1 MDETAG
7 AAAARKCP
15 GCTAPMRRQSFARKA
30 AGTLDIDLC
39 FDCRAIWFDAW
50 ESSQLAPSAI
60 LQLFREIETQG
71 AGAAKPL
78 ASVLHCV
85 TCRVPLAFT
94 HDVERTNSFVYYR
107 CPDGHG
113 RFTTFLQFLREKEF
127 VRSLTPVEVQKLS
140 ATVTQ
145 IRCSSCGAPVDITRE
160 AECPYCHAPIAI
172 LDADAVKHAVEA
184 LSQQSQ
190 QAQRPQGVDANAV
203 LDALLAGQHTTRDA
217 GREPVDLV
225 HGAISMLLGT
235 F

>member
-1 MDETAG
+1 
-7 AAAARKCP
+7 
-15 GCTAPMRRQSFARKA
+15 MRRQSLARKA

-50 ESSQLAPSAI
+50 ESSQLAPAAV
-60 LQLFREIETQG
+60 LQLFREIETQA
-71 AGAAKPL
+71 AGTAKPL

-85 TCRVPLAFT
+85 TCREPLAFT
-94 HDVERTNSFVYYR
+94 HDVERSNSFVYYR
-107 CPDGHG
+107 CPEGHG

-172 LDADAVKHAVEA
+172 LDANAVQHAVEA
-184 LSQQSQ
+184 LSQQE
-190 QAQRPQGVDANAV
+190 QRPKPVDAGAV
-203 LDALLAGQHTTRDA
+203 LDALLAGRHASPATA
-217 GREPVDLV
+217 GEPVDLV

>member
-1 MDETAG
+1 MNDTAG
-7 AAAARKCP
+7 APGARSCP
-15 GCTAPMRRQSFARKA
+15 GCSAPMRRESFARKTTGA
-30 AGTLDIDLC
+30 LDLDLC

-50 ESSQLAPSAI
+50 ESSQLAPAAI
-60 LQLFREIETQG
+60 LQLFREIETQP
-71 AGAAKPL
+71 AGAPKPL
-78 ASVLHCV
+78 ASLLHCV
-85 TCRVPLAFT
+85 TCRSPLAFT
-94 HDVERTNSFVYYR
+94 HDVERTNAFVYYR
-107 CPDGHG
+107 CPQGHG

-127 VRSLTPVEVQKLS
+127 VRTLTPLEVQKLS

-172 LDADAVKHAVEA
+172 LDADAVKHAVDA
-184 LSQQSQ
+184 LS
-190 QAQRPQGVDANAV
+190 AQEKRGQPQGVDAGAV
-203 LDALLAGQHTTRDA
+203 LDALLAGKHTTPDS